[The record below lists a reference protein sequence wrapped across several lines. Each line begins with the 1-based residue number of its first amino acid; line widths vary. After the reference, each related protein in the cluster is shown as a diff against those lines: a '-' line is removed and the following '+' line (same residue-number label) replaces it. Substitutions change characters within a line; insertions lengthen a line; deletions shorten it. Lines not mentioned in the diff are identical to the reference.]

1 MFLCKDFHYVL
12 AIFLIGMVKY
22 LTGSNVREKIF
33 TLTYRS
39 KNYSPSWWGWQQQK
53 AVVVVHVQE
62 AENI

>member
-1 MFLCKDFHYVL
+1 ML
-12 AIFLIGMVKY
+12 AIFLLAMVKY
-22 LTGSNVREKIF
+22 LTGSNVREKIS

-53 AVVVVHVQE
+53 AAVVVLLQE

>member
-1 MFLCKDFHYVL
+1 ML
-12 AIFLIGMVKY
+12 AIFFIAVVKY

-53 AVVVVHVQE
+53 VAVMVHLQE